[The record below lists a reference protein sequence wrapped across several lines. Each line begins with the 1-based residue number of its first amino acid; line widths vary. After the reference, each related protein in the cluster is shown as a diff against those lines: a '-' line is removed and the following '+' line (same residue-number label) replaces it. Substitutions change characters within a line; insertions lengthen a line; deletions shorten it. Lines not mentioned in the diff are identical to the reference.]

1 MRVGLIGAGR
11 WGRNAAR
18 AIAANAT
25 LAWVADSDTA
35 AAIALA
41 DQYGVPVH
49 RPLDF
54 DACDAV
60 WVCTPIETH
69 ELVVHAALSHHKN
82 VLCEKPLSRSR
93 AQAVDLAA
101 EAERRGLVLAAD
113 HTWLGHAGLLD
124 LVHTPGV
131 YRYEATRM
139 AQDGR
144 GFDALEDLLPHDVA
158 LAAHAMGPVRRV
170 RVVGLGANLDHGN
183 DCISQLQYSYT
194 SPEKVRKVT
203 IRATGGVV
211 KTNGGELPAGSP
223 EPLGVV
229 LREFIAAIEGHRQ
242 PAIGGPAEF
251 IHVAAVIEAAK
262 RSRAKGGWVDVV

>member
-60 WVCTPIETH
+60 WVATPIEAH
-69 ELVVHAALSHHKN
+69 ELVVHAALAAHRN
-82 VLCEKPLSRSR
+82 VLCEKPLTRSR
-93 AQAVDLAA
+93 KQAEDLAA
-101 EAERRGLVLAAD
+101 EAERRGLVLMAD
-113 HTWLGHAGLLD
+113 HTWLGHAGVVSLLGGD
-124 LVHTPGV
+124 AP
-131 YRYEATRM
+131 YY
-139 AQDGR
+139 AQRWARDER
-144 GFDALEDLLPHDVA
+144 GFDPLEDLLPHDVA
-158 LAAHAMGPVRRV
+158 LARKHFGCDARRV
-170 RVVGLGANLDHGN
+170 FVANGVISVDFGKVHTAGMHYDYASDEKRRRVTVGSA
-183 DCISQLQYSYT
+183 
-194 SPEKVRKVT
+194 E
-203 IRATGGVV
+203 
-211 KTNGGELPAGSP
+211 NGGELPAGSP

-242 PAIGGPAEF
+242 PSIGSPQEF

-262 RSRAKGGWVDVV
+262 RSRAKGGWVDVEA